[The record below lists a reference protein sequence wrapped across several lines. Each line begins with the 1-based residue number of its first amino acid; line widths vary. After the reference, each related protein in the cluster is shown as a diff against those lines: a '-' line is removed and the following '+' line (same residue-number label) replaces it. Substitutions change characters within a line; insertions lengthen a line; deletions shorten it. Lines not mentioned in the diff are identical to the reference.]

1 VQQGAV
7 FRTNRSCPSIAIG
20 RCRNSHEFR
29 YRRKHHE
36 SGILHGKRK
45 SKSGLDCLTPFDS
58 ESKAV
63 NVVIETPKGCR
74 NKFKFDESCGV
85 FSLGSVLPA
94 GSVFPYDFGYVPG
107 TRGDDGDPAD
117 VLLLMDVPA
126 FPGCR
131 VQSRLIGVIEAEQ
144 TGKDGTERND
154 RLVAVAVEAH
164 DYRDL
169 KSLKD
174 MNSNLLAELEHFFES
189 YNEIRG
195 KKFKL
200 LGHRGPGRAEKLL
213 RAGIRKA
220 RKKA

>member
-1 VQQGAV
+1 MA
-7 FRTNRSCPSIAIG
+7 
-20 RCRNSHEFR
+20 
-29 YRRKHHE
+29 
-36 SGILHGKRK
+36 KRK
-45 SKSGLDCLTPFDS
+45 PRSALDCLEPFDS
-58 ESKAV
+58 ESNAV
-63 NVVIETPKGCR
+63 NVVIETPKGSR
-74 NKFKFDESCGV
+74 NKFRFDESCGV
-85 FSLGSVLPA
+85 FSLSSVLPA

-107 TRGDDGDPAD
+107 TRGDDGDPID

-131 VQSRLIGVIEAEQ
+131 VQSPLIGVIEAEQ
-144 TGKDGTERND
+144 TEDGRTERND

-164 DYRDL
+164 DYHDL

-189 YNEIRG
+189 YNELRG

-200 LGHRGPGRAEKLL
+200 KGHRGPGRAEKLL

-220 RKKA
+220 RKES